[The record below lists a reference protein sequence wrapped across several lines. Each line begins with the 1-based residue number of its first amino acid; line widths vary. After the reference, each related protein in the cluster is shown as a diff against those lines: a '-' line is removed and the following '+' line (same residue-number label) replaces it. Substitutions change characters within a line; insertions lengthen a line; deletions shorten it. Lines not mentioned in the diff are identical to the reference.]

1 MKATIRLSNSDIV
14 FMLDQ
19 TKLPFKEQFIRAKD
33 FSKII
38 YAIKKLSIRGA
49 PAIGVAG
56 GFASYLAL
64 KESKSNNLERT
75 FEKISSKL
83 DLIESARPTAVNLS
97 WSINR
102 FRKILELNKN
112 KKIDFQS
119 LLSLFRKEALKIY
132 EEEKKVSLKLSS
144 LGSKLIKN
152 NYKMITHCNTGSL
165 ATTGPGTALG
175 IIKFANKIRSGLR
188 VFVTETRPLL
198 QGSRLTVWEC
208 QKNNI
213 NCTLI
218 SDSMVSHIIK
228 DEKINLIIVGAD
240 RIASNGDTANKIGT
254 CQLAIVAKFHK
265 ILFFVA
271 APVSTFDFSCRN
283 GSSIEIEERD
293 GKELLSINNKIISK
307 ASNVRNPAFDIT
319 PRKLITGIIT
329 EKGIIYNPN
338 TNKIKRFKNRYS

>member
-152 NYKMITHCNTGSL
+152 NYKR
-165 ATTGPGTALG
+165 G
-175 IIKFANKIRSGLR
+175 I
-188 VFVTETRPLL
+188 
-198 QGSRLTVWEC
+198 RL
-208 QKNNI
+208 N
-213 NCTLI
+213 LI
-218 SDSMVSHIIK
+218 SSLSS
-228 DEKINLIIVGAD
+228 G
-240 RIASNGDTANKIGT
+240 
-254 CQLAIVAKFHK
+254 CWFHRRRS
-265 ILFFVA
+265 FHR
-271 APVSTFDFSCRN
+271 P
-283 GSSIEIEERD
+283 
-293 GKELLSINNKIISK
+293 
-307 ASNVRNPAFDIT
+307 
-319 PRKLITGIIT
+319 
-329 EKGIIYNPN
+329 
-338 TNKIKRFKNRYS
+338 